1 MLRKYRPEWDEIEHH
16 DKMLEILPENDAL
29 AALPTEL
36 WEGLTPLE
44 KVVIWWNFTRGGL
57 TIVRIQALP
66 IIGLIPHELLL
77 DVWQRTPVRNCCKKV
92 KALTPYLSLYT
103 NDYFVELIHEE
114 VELLRARSRI
124 VRNGQA
130 LTPADMN
137 SIEWRKNERE
147 DVNTL
152 LRCLEMVQKVVEVKK
167 DDGEPISDLPSRV
180 AGVLAEAEAF
190 IAGTEEKRSR
200 DAEELPGEN
209 A

>member
-1 MLRKYRPEWDEIEHH
+1 MLKQRRPEWDDIEHH
-16 DKMLEILPENDAL
+16 EKMLEILPENDAL

-44 KVVIWWNFTRGGL
+44 KVVVWWNFTRGGL

-66 IIGLIPHELLL
+66 VIGLIPHELLV
-77 DVWQRTPVRNCCKKV
+77 DIWQRGPVRNCCKKV

-130 LTPADMN
+130 QIDAN
-137 SIEWRKNERE
+137 SLDWRKNERE

-152 LRCLEMVQKVVEVKK
+152 LRCLEMVQKVVEVKQN
-167 DDGEPISDLPSRV
+167 DSEPLSDLPSRV
-180 AGVLAEAEAF
+180 AGVLAEAQAF
-190 IAGTEEKRSR
+190 IDGTEEKRSR
-200 DAEELPGEN
+200 DTEELPGED